1 MSEEKKGI
9 SRRGLFDTV
18 TAASLGLA
26 AASAI
31 HAEPAPEEHKPE
43 PIANFKYN
51 IESERGWVGEGGS
64 AKEATVAEFPI
75 SQSIAGVSMR
85 LKPGAIRELHWHAL
99 AAEWAYMLEGRCR
112 ATVVMPNGQSE
123 ISDFGPG
130 DTWYFPR
137 GHGHALQGMG
147 PGEAHFLLGFDNGH
161 FSEYGTFSITDWLST
176 APKNVVARTLGIPES
191 AVDQLPKKEIYIGPG
206 KVPAA
211 AIEPLRD
218 AQMQPAQA
226 SHKYRLDMQ
235 PPRVFPGGREY
246 IVSSKEF
253 PIQTTLTA
261 VRMDLQPGALR
272 ELHWHP
278 HADEWQFYVR
288 GRARVGVFGSHSR
301 TRVEEFGPND
311 VGFVQQGYGHYIEQI
326 GDEPTEVII
335 LFNSGVFEEISL
347 ANWLGGNPVS
357 LLETNFGIPK
367 TLIDQLPKRETGIVG
382 KKA

>member
-31 HAEPAPEEHKPE
+31 HAEPTPEEHKPE

-206 KVPAA
+206 KVPVA

-311 VGFVQQGYGHYIEQI
+311 VGFVQQGFGHYIEQI

-347 ANWLGGNPVS
+347 ASWLGGNPVS

-367 TLIDQLPKRETGIVG
+367 SLIDQLPKRETGIVG